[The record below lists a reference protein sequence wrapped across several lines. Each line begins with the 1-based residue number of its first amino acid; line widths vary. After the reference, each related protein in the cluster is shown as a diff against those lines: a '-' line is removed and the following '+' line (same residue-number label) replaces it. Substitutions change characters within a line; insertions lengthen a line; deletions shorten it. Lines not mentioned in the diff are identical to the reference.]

1 MCGFKTVAEMV
12 RNIHDAMGIT
22 VPVALHLDHG
32 TYEGTKACIE
42 AGFTSVMAV
51 NGEKLDQFY
60 WVDYIKVTSDN
71 IDTYNK

>member
-1 MCGFKTVAEMV
+1 
-12 RNIHDAMGIT
+12 
-22 VPVALHLDHG
+22 
-32 TYEGTKACIE
+32 
-42 AGFTSVMAV
+42 MAV